1 MYCIYCGS
9 KDVVKA
15 GKRYN
20 KYVTK
25 QLYKCNT
32 CKRRFVEHDG
42 FENMTYPKEIITKTL
57 HLYVEGLSLSK
68 VREFIYQ
75 HEGYYLYDGTILYWV
90 KKYSHMLSKFE
101 SKLKPKVKGRVHTD
115 ETYVKVKGKKHYSVN
130 SIDNK
135 TKYNLATTFTEHRTK
150 EKCREHFKKIWDK
163 IGEQVERRWKKEK
176 DKPPKKRKLVTFV
189 SDKFENYRN
198 GFNYYFY
205 RHAKLIFGV
214 PIAYKKYGLRHNNN
228 AIERH
233 NEDFKQRYKVMRAF
247 KSSESAECFTEFRRI
262 TYNFVRTHQGIK
274 RTPAEKAG
282 LNLDLGRN
290 RLLNLIF
297 FVLLSYAII

>member
-1 MYCIYCGS
+1 MLQSSSTNAIHAKG
-9 KDVVKA
+9 D
-15 GKRYN
+15 
-20 KYVTK
+20 
-25 QLYKCNT
+25 
-32 CKRRFVEHDG
+32 FVEHDG

-176 DKPPKKRKLVTFV
+176 DKPPEKRKLVTFV

-233 NEDFKQRYKVMRAF
+233 NEDFKQRYKVMRGF
-247 KSSESAECFTEFRRI
+247 KSSESAECFTELRRI

-290 RLLNLIF
+290 RLLDLIF